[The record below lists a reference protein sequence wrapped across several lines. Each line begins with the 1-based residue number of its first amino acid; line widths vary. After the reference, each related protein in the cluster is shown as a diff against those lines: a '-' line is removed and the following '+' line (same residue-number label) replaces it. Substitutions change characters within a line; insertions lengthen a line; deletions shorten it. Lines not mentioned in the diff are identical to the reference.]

1 MKHRER
7 QQTVQENDMPA
18 ESTPPTRVSGSTR
31 LYGIMGYPIGHS
43 LSPLMHT
50 RAFRHHGMDAVYV
63 PFSVAPDD
71 LAKAVTGA
79 VALGVAGFNVTIPHK
94 EAIMACLDEV
104 TDEARAIGAVNT
116 VHVQDGR
123 TTGHNTD
130 GAGFL
135 QPLHHL
141 GTPLNQLSVCL
152 LGAGGAARALA
163 AALLNAGCPRLVIA
177 NRTDARGE
185 RLAADLQKRFGAVEV
200 RAVPMSDA
208 ADAALQSRL
217 LINATSLGM
226 HEGDEPLLPSRCFGP
241 QQIVYDIV
249 YRPLNTPFLR
259 DARAA
264 GATTIGGLDMLL
276 GQGAAAFTI
285 WTGLAFPLEAV
296 HPVLQARLD

>member
-1 MKHRER
+1 
-7 QQTVQENDMPA
+7 MPA
-18 ESTPPTRVSGSTR
+18 ESTSPTHVSGSTR
-31 LYGIMGYPIGHS
+31 LYGIMGHPIRHS

-50 RAFRHHGMDAVYV
+50 LAFRHHGMDAVYV
-63 PFSVAPDD
+63 PFPVAPDN
-71 LAKAVTGA
+71 LAKAVAGA

-94 EAIMACLDEV
+94 EAIMACLDDV

-135 QPLHHL
+135 QPLQNL
-141 GTPLNQLSVCL
+141 GTPLNQLSVCV
-152 LGAGGAARALA
+152 LGAGGAARALS
-163 AALLNAGCPRLVIA
+163 AALLSAGCPRLVIA
-177 NRTDARGE
+177 NRTDARSE
-185 RLAADLQKRFGAVEV
+185 RLAADLQTRFVAAEV

-208 ADAALQSRL
+208 ANVAQQSRL
-217 LINATSLGM
+217 LVNATSLGM
-226 HEGDEPLLPSRCFGP
+226 HAGDEPLLPSRCFGP
-241 QQIVYDIV
+241 EQIVYDIV
-249 YRPLNTPFLR
+249 YRPLNTPFLK

-285 WTGLAFPLEAV
+285 WTGLAFPLAAV
-296 HPVLQARLD
+296 RPALETRLD

>member
-1 MKHRER
+1 MS
-7 QQTVQENDMPA
+7 A
-18 ESTPPTRVSGSTR
+18 ESASPNSVSGSTR

-50 RAFRHHGMDAVYV
+50 LAFRHHGLDAVYV
-63 PFSVAPDD
+63 PFSVAPDH
-71 LAKAVTGA
+71 LARAVTGA
-79 VALGVAGFNVTIPHK
+79 AALGVGGFNVTIPHK
-94 EAIMACLDEV
+94 EAIMTCLDEV

-116 VHVQDGR
+116 VRVQDGR

-135 QPLHHL
+135 QPLQNL
-141 GTPLNQLSVCL
+141 GTPLNQLSACV

-163 AALLNAGCPRLVIA
+163 AALLNAGCPQLVIA
-177 NRTDARGE
+177 NRTHARSE
-185 RLAADLQKRFGAVEV
+185 RLAADLQKRFVTAEV
-200 RAVPMSDA
+200 HAVPMSDA
-208 ADAALQSRL
+208 PNAAQRSRL
-217 LINATSLGM
+217 LVNATSIGM
-226 HEGDEPLLPSRCFGP
+226 HEGDEPLLPSRCFSP
-241 QQIVYDIV
+241 EQIVYDIV

-285 WTGLAFPLEAV
+285 WTGLAFPLETLRPA
-296 HPVLQARLD
+296 LEARLD